1 VFAYNWRFANLG
13 GWRMKKPLSALIVD
27 DERLARRDLVS
38 LLKAHDQVTVVGEAD
53 DVPSAVK
60 AIGKLNPDVIFLD
73 IQMPGDSGFDLLEK
87 VDVEARIIFVTAYDE
102 YAIRAFEVNA
112 LDYLLK
118 PVHPDRLA
126 KALEKLEF
134 EEQAT
139 PARTRKLDYD
149 DRLFLM
155 LGRHFKF
162 LKVNNILTVTAAGDY
177 SEVLTSDGTKG
188 LTLKSMKEWETR
200 LPAHHFIRIHRS
212 TIINMESID
221 RVEEWFNYS
230 FKVYLRGVE
239 EPYVISR
246 RYATRLK
253 DKLG

>member
-1 VFAYNWRFANLG
+1 
-13 GWRMKKPLSALIVD
+13 MKKPLNVLVID
-27 DERLARRDLVS
+27 DERLARKDLIS
-38 LLKAHDQVTVVGEAD
+38 LLSVYDNITVAGEAD

-60 AIGKLNPDVIFLD
+60 AIERLNPDVIFLD

-87 VDVEARIIFVTAYDE
+87 TDVEAQIIFVTAYDE

-118 PVHPDRLA
+118 PVNPDRLE
-126 KALEKLEF
+126 KALEKLESR
-134 EEQAT
+134 EQYPWT
-139 PARTRKLDYD
+139 KTRAVNYE

-162 LKVNNILTVTAAGDY
+162 LKINTILTITAAGDY
-177 SEVLTSDGTKG
+177 SEVLTYEGTKG

-200 LPAHHFIRIHRS
+200 LPAQHFIRIHRS
-212 TIINMESID
+212 SIINMEFID

-230 FKVYLRGVE
+230 FKVYLKGVE

-253 DKLG
+253 DRLG

>member
-1 VFAYNWRFANLG
+1 MNKTLR
-13 GWRMKKPLSALIVD
+13 ALIVD
-27 DERLARRDLVS
+27 DERLARKDLIS
-38 LLKAHDQVTVVGEAD
+38 LLKTHDRIAVVGEAD

-60 AIGKLNPDVIFLD
+60 AIEKLNPDVIFLD

-87 VDVEARIIFVTAYDE
+87 TDVEARIIFVTAYDE

-118 PVHPDRLA
+118 PVHPERLA
-126 KALEKLEF
+126 RALERLELQ
-134 EEQAT
+134 EKET
-139 PARTRKLDYD
+139 PTRVRKLDAD

-155 LGRHFKF
+155 VGRHFKF
-162 LKVNNILTVTAAGDY
+162 LKVKSLLTVTAAGDY

-188 LTLKSMKEWETR
+188 LTLKSMMEWETR
-200 LPAHHFIRIHRS
+200 LPPHHFIRIHRS
-212 TIINMESID
+212 TIINLEAID
-221 RVEEWFNYS
+221 RVEEWYNYS
-230 FKVYLRGVE
+230 FRVYLKGVA

-253 DKLG
+253 DRLG

>member
-1 VFAYNWRFANLG
+1 MN
-13 GWRMKKPLSALIVD
+13 KALNVLVID
-27 DERLARRDLVS
+27 DERLARRDLIS
-38 LLKAHDQVTVVGEAD
+38 LLGAYEHVHVVGQAD
-53 DVPSAVK
+53 DVPSAVR
-60 AIGKLNPDVIFLD
+60 AIERLNPDVIFLD
-73 IQMPGDSGFDLLEK
+73 IQMPGSSGFDLLEK
-87 VDVEARIIFVTAYDE
+87 ADVEAQVIFVTAYDE

-126 KALEKLEF
+126 KALEKLEIQ
-134 EEQAT
+134 EQAT
-139 PARTRKLDYD
+139 PARIRRLDYD

-162 LKVNNILTVTAAGDY
+162 LKVNSIQSVTAAGDY
-177 SEVLTSDGTKG
+177 SEVLTSDGMKG
-188 LTLKSMKEWETR
+188 LTLKSMKEWEGR
-200 LPAHHFIRIHRS
+200 LPARHFLRIHRS
-212 TIINMESID
+212 TIINMEFVD

-230 FKVYLRGVE
+230 FKVYLKGLE

-253 DKLG
+253 EKLG

>member
-1 VFAYNWRFANLG
+1 
-13 GWRMKKPLSALIVD
+13 MKKPLRVLIID
-27 DERLARRDLVS
+27 DERLARKDLLS
-38 LLKAHDQVTVVGEAD
+38 LLGAHDNITVVGEAD
-53 DVPSAVK
+53 DVPSAVR
-60 AIGKLNPDVIFLD
+60 AIDRLNPDVIFLD

-87 VDVEARIIFVTAYDE
+87 TEVEAHVIFVTAYDE

-126 KALEKLEF
+126 KALEKLDLQ
-134 EEQAT
+134 EQET
-139 PARTRKLDYD
+139 PTKIRRLNYD

-162 LKVNNILTVTAAGDY
+162 LKVDTVLAVTAAGDY
-177 SEVLTSDGTKG
+177 SEVLTSDGHKG
-188 LTLKSMKEWETR
+188 LALKSMKEWETR
-200 LPAHHFIRIHRS
+200 LPARHFIRIHRS
-212 TIINMESID
+212 TIINMEFID
-221 RVEEWFNYS
+221 RIEEWFNYS
-230 FKVYLRGVE
+230 FKVYLKGIE

-253 DKLG
+253 DRLG